1 MHFLFKPK
9 GVCCS
14 KIEFVLTPVLDATR
28 EAVDP
33 HNYMVTHI
41 KFTGGCQGNLS
52 FIAKSLTGY
61 TVDYL
66 IRITKG
72 HKCGTRPT
80 SCMDQFGKFL
90 EQAKEIMD
98 EKEWTVDDCL

>member
-1 MHFLFKPK
+1 MHFLFKPR
-9 GVCCS
+9 GVCCC
-14 KIEFVLTPVLDATR
+14 KIEFVLTPVLDDTG

-52 FIAKSLTGY
+52 FIAKYLTGY
-61 TVDYL
+61 KVDYL
-66 IRITKG
+66 ISILKG
-72 HKCGTRPT
+72 HKCGNRPT

-90 EQAKEIMD
+90 EKAKEIMD
-98 EKEWTVDDCL
+98 EMEWKRSDCY

>member
-1 MHFLFKPK
+1 MYFLFKPK
-9 GVCCS
+9 GVCCF
-14 KIEFVLTPVLDATR
+14 KVEFVLTPVLDATR
-28 EAVDP
+28 EAVEP
-33 HNYMVTHI
+33 HNYMVTRI

-66 IRITKG
+66 IKITKG

-98 EKEWTVDDCL
+98 EREWTPHDCL